1 MSNPH
6 IHLHLGLAQAGA
18 LFDRVLQGA
27 HSPSQTLAGLDA
39 LALLLGSHT
48 DALDRQ
54 GQAYGDIR
62 TLLSD
67 RLEQAREQLLGEQAA
82 MLEKGLAGIDPAIVA
97 QVHATLSREAFFQA
111 VARYGQD
118 LPADRRASLRTR
130 VHTWCMD
137 AERRARDASPYP
149 DAMNWQAAGIVA
161 QEYLAMQ
168 DLHTA
173 WSLLDTDG
181 PDQAEPC

>member
-1 MSNPH
+1 MPDPSDQD
-6 IHLHLGLAQAGA
+6 LVRLTREGDAAAYVGLVE
-18 LFDRVLQGA
+18 RYK
-27 HSPSQTLAGLDA
+27 
-39 LALLLGSHT
+39 GSVFNVCY
-48 DALDRQ
+48 R
-54 GQAYGDIR
+54 
-62 TLLSD
+62 
-67 RLEQAREQLLGEQAA
+67 LLGEQAA

-181 PDQAEPC
+181 PDQVEPC